1 MNFLK
6 NFNIIFRI
14 NKFIYDYYY
23 DPSMISYG
31 NPMDFN
37 PIFY

>member
-6 NFNIIFRI
+6 NF
-14 NKFIYDYYY
+14 KFNFEIKKLIYDYYY

-31 NPMDFN
+31 NPMGFQSH
-37 PIFY
+37 F